1 MASAKVKTIQR
12 LRSDTINIEDYGD
25 FISPNGSMTK
35 LDDVIDKL
43 DEQKGAE
50 SI

>member
-1 MASAKVKTIQR
+1 M
-12 LRSDTINIEDYGD
+12 NIEDYGD
-25 FISPNGSMTK
+25 FITPNGSMTK

-43 DEQKGAE
+43 VEQKGAE